1 MITIN
6 DADCIAFILISAV
19 VWMEAAPSFADPF
32 PQGLRDQG
40 LAGCFALDDPKL
52 RRTQDSNS
60 IPILYKTKVVGSNIL
75 CSNLAGRIKAMDQE
89 CVNLKKDLGTFTC
102 PDNQFVELVGKPIC
116 DHYEDTLGL
125 YLAEC
130 DCLKRDRVPELADV
144 VKACRD
150 KASAEEQAI
159 DRGERK
165 EESRI
170 MGTKD
175 EPQKLCDLL
184 EQYKALN
191 ITGRVFRRDMDYF
204 THLFSRYAV
213 RSSWAFSMSKALD
226 DETKRPPSPY
236 CIYQP
241 CRYPMSNVYHASISE
256 FNDSVPRKCEV
267 QDCEVNIGQYDTE
280 GQMVVRDNIVDI
292 NCTGGKNCSLN
303 TDRQKEIM
311 DRIKQGTMSVD
322 DYPYDQEDLT
332 IKCGKFGKCQP
343 NGRCLCD
350 PDWTG
355 PECRQK
361 RVPDPKEDDTDDPLK
376 PAKPKDAEGD
386 VVEPTAPAPAPSTT
400 KTATSSTATVI
411 IVIVIGGLIGIGGL
425 FALRAFANRKREEV
439 ANDLS

>member
-1 MITIN
+1 M
-6 DADCIAFILISAV
+6 D
-19 VWMEAAPSFADPF
+19 PSFTDPF
-32 PQGLRDQG
+32 PQALRDRE
-40 LAGCFALDDPKL
+40 LAGCFALDDPTN

-75 CSNLAGRIKAMDQE
+75 CSNLGSRIKAMDQE
-89 CVNLKKDLGTFTC
+89 CTNLKKDLGTFTC

-130 DCLKRDRVPELADV
+130 DCLKRDRVPELAAV
-144 VKACRD
+144 VQACRD
-150 KASAEEQAI
+150 KASAEQEAI
-159 DRGERK
+159 GSGERK

-191 ITGRVFRRDMDYF
+191 LTARVFRREMDYF

-213 RSSWAFSMSKALD
+213 RSSWAYSMSKALD
-226 DETKRPPSPY
+226 DDTNAPPSPY

-241 CRYPMSNVYHASISE
+241 CRYPMSNVYHVPIPDYE
-256 FNDSVPRKCEV
+256 DSVPRKCNV
-267 QDCEVNIGQYDTE
+267 QDCEVDIGQYDST

-292 NCTGGKNCSLN
+292 NCSGGKNCSLN

-322 DYPYDQEDLT
+322 DYPYDEEDLT
-332 IKCGKFGKCQP
+332 MKCGRFGKCQP

-350 PDWTG
+350 PNWTG

-361 RVPDPKEDDTDDPLK
+361 RIPDPKEDDTDDPLK

-386 VVEPTAPAPAPSTT
+386 DVEPAPPPAPVKPT
-400 KTATSSTATVI
+400 TSSSTSGTIVVVTLVVVGVLAIGVATYYY
-411 IVIVIGGLIGIGGL
+411 
-425 FALRAFANRKREEV
+425 NRNIKV
-439 ANDLS
+439 K